1 METDPTYTT
10 DEARRLLPQVRGTL
24 LQLAIERRRA
34 DDAHAALHRHLR
46 TADDGDA
53 PNRAPNQT
61 PNTNELEATT
71 SELRARVRDL
81 LDHLESLG
89 VVVRDLDAGLV
100 DIPTIRD
107 GELAWLCWRLSD
119 PELAWWHTTSEG
131 FSSRRPL

>member
-1 METDPTYTT
+1 METDPTYTV
-10 DEARRLLPQVRGTL
+10 DEARTLLPQVRGTL

-34 DDAHAALHRHLR
+34 DTAHAELHGRLR
-46 TADDGDA
+46 AAGDGAA
-53 PNRAPNQT
+53 PGSE
-61 PNTNELEATT
+61 ELEATT

-100 DIPTIRD
+100 DIPTVRD

>member
-1 METDPTYTT
+1 METDPTYTV
-10 DEARRLLPQVRGTL
+10 DEARTLLPQVRGTL
-24 LQLAIERRRA
+24 LQVAIERRRA
-34 DDAHAALHRHLR
+34 DTAHAELHRRLR
-46 TADDGDA
+46 AAGDGVA
-53 PNRAPNQT
+53 PGSE
-61 PNTNELEATT
+61 ELEATT

-100 DIPTIRD
+100 DIPTVRD

>member
-1 METDPTYTT
+1 METDPTYTV
-10 DEARRLLPQVRGTL
+10 DEARTLLPQVRGTL

-34 DDAHAALHRHLR
+34 DTAHAELHRRLR
-46 TADDGDA
+46 AAGDGGA
-53 PNRAPNQT
+53 PGSE
-61 PNTNELEATT
+61 ELEATT

-100 DIPTIRD
+100 DIPTVRD

>member
-1 METDPTYTT
+1 MEIDPTYTT
-10 DEARRLLPQVRGTL
+10 DEARTLLPQVRGTL

-34 DDAHAALHRHLR
+34 DDAHAALHRRLR
-46 TADDGDA
+46 MADDGDA
-53 PNRAPNQT
+53 PSQAPNT
-61 PNTNELEATT
+61 SELEATT
-71 SELRARVRDL
+71 SELRAGVRDL

>member
-1 METDPTYTT
+1 METDPTYTV
-10 DEARRLLPQVRGTL
+10 DEARTLLPQVRGTL

-34 DDAHAALHRHLR
+34 DTAHAELHRRLR
-46 TADDGDA
+46 AAGDGEA
-53 PNRAPNQT
+53 PGSD
-61 PNTNELEATT
+61 ELEATT

-100 DIPTIRD
+100 DIPTVRD

>member
-1 METDPTYTT
+1 METDPTYTV
-10 DEARRLLPQVRGTL
+10 DEARTLLPQVRGTL
-24 LQLAIERRRA
+24 LQVAIERRRA
-34 DDAHAALHRHLR
+34 DTAHAELHRRLR
-46 TADDGDA
+46 AAGDGEA
-53 PNRAPNQT
+53 PGHAPGSE
-61 PNTNELEATT
+61 ELEATT

-100 DIPTIRD
+100 DIPTVRD